1 MYIYIDICVCDE
13 VKPRARLA
21 PVTTVRRTG
30 AGGGSRKSGYIS
42 PVAAVAA

>member
-1 MYIYIDICVCDE
+1 VSVCVCDE

-30 AGGGSRKSGYIS
+30 VGGGNRKSGYIS